1 MNLYELFSLFWRDNG
16 YRAFSKTET
25 ILYFY
30 LLNMANSA
38 RWQMP
43 FTGYTE
49 RISADLQT
57 TKQNIVKARAGLQQ
71 RGLISF
77 TAGTGK
83 ENPPLYTIIDRTS
96 QLSVPLSENLSV
108 KMSVPLSPINIKD
121 KNRNNNIHNVS
132 NGKLELDELEM
143 ILANDAAWLNSVI
156 LQRGSDIDR
165 ETVLEYLKMFIA
177 EQKMKSSDKR
187 EIIDIQKHFRNWL
200 NIKMNYRLKHER
212 AESKRVNSGRRA
224 TEITATSPEDY
235 DSEKFGL
242 FFSGMCGNGK
252 TTWLKAIRT
261 LINSLNLRHPQTN
274 SSYSVSL
281 WNARELAY
289 RCKDEYQEWARIARL
304 PILAIDDF
312 GTDPKEIISFGNCLT
327 PMIDLITKRYEEQ
340 LFTLFTTNLTFSQIK
355 EKYEERIAD
364 RLIEMV
370 VPIRFGNGSYRS

>member
-1 MNLYELFSLFWRDNG
+1 
-16 YRAFSKTET
+16 
-25 ILYFY
+25 
-30 LLNMANSA
+30 
-38 RWQMP
+38 MP

-143 ILANDAAWLNSVI
+143 ILANDAAWLDSVI

-235 DSEKFGL
+235 D
-242 FFSGMCGNGK
+242 
-252 TTWLKAIRT
+252 W
-261 LINSLNLRHPQTN
+261 P
-274 SSYSVSL
+274 V
-281 WNARELAY
+281 
-289 RCKDEYQEWARIARL
+289 
-304 PILAIDDF
+304 
-312 GTDPKEIISFGNCLT
+312 
-327 PMIDLITKRYEEQ
+327 
-340 LFTLFTTNLTFSQIK
+340 
-355 EKYEERIAD
+355 
-364 RLIEMV
+364 
-370 VPIRFGNGSYRS
+370 

>member
-96 QLSVPLSENLSV
+96 QLSVPLS
-108 KMSVPLSPINIKD
+108 PINIKD

-143 ILANDAAWLNSVI
+143 ILANDAAWLDSVI

-235 DSEKFGL
+235 D
-242 FFSGMCGNGK
+242 
-252 TTWLKAIRT
+252 W
-261 LINSLNLRHPQTN
+261 P
-274 SSYSVSL
+274 V
-281 WNARELAY
+281 
-289 RCKDEYQEWARIARL
+289 
-304 PILAIDDF
+304 
-312 GTDPKEIISFGNCLT
+312 
-327 PMIDLITKRYEEQ
+327 
-340 LFTLFTTNLTFSQIK
+340 
-355 EKYEERIAD
+355 
-364 RLIEMV
+364 
-370 VPIRFGNGSYRS
+370 

>member
-121 KNRNNNIHNVS
+121 KMNVR
-132 NGKLELDELEM
+132 K
-143 ILANDAAWLNSVI
+143 
-156 LQRGSDIDR
+156 
-165 ETVLEYLKMFIA
+165 
-177 EQKMKSSDKR
+177 
-187 EIIDIQKHFRNWL
+187 
-200 NIKMNYRLKHER
+200 
-212 AESKRVNSGRRA
+212 
-224 TEITATSPEDY
+224 
-235 DSEKFGL
+235 
-242 FFSGMCGNGK
+242 
-252 TTWLKAIRT
+252 
-261 LINSLNLRHPQTN
+261 
-274 SSYSVSL
+274 
-281 WNARELAY
+281 
-289 RCKDEYQEWARIARL
+289 L
-304 PILAIDDF
+304 PINKFD
-312 GTDPKEIISFGNCLT
+312 
-327 PMIDLITKRYEEQ
+327 
-340 LFTLFTTNLTFSQIK
+340 
-355 EKYEERIAD
+355 
-364 RLIEMV
+364 V
-370 VPIRFGNGSYRS
+370 

>member
-1 MNLYELFSLFWRDNG
+1 
-16 YRAFSKTET
+16 
-25 ILYFY
+25 
-30 LLNMANSA
+30 MADA
-38 RWQMP
+38 

-108 KMSVPLSPINIKD
+108 KMSVPLSPNNIKD

-143 ILANDAAWLNSVI
+143 ILVNDAAWLDSAI

-165 ETVLEYLKMFIA
+165 ETVLEYLKMFFA

-235 DSEKFGL
+235 D
-242 FFSGMCGNGK
+242 
-252 TTWLKAIRT
+252 W
-261 LINSLNLRHPQTN
+261 P
-274 SSYSVSL
+274 V
-281 WNARELAY
+281 
-289 RCKDEYQEWARIARL
+289 
-304 PILAIDDF
+304 
-312 GTDPKEIISFGNCLT
+312 
-327 PMIDLITKRYEEQ
+327 
-340 LFTLFTTNLTFSQIK
+340 
-355 EKYEERIAD
+355 
-364 RLIEMV
+364 
-370 VPIRFGNGSYRS
+370 

>member
-1 MNLYELFSLFWRDNG
+1 
-16 YRAFSKTET
+16 
-25 ILYFY
+25 
-30 LLNMANSA
+30 
-38 RWQMP
+38 MP

-143 ILANDAAWLNSVI
+143 ILANDAAWLDSVI

-165 ETVLEYLKMFIA
+165 ETVLEYLKMFFA

-212 AESKRVNSGRRA
+212 AESKRINSGRRA

-235 DSEKFGL
+235 D
-242 FFSGMCGNGK
+242 
-252 TTWLKAIRT
+252 W
-261 LINSLNLRHPQTN
+261 P
-274 SSYSVSL
+274 V
-281 WNARELAY
+281 
-289 RCKDEYQEWARIARL
+289 
-304 PILAIDDF
+304 
-312 GTDPKEIISFGNCLT
+312 
-327 PMIDLITKRYEEQ
+327 
-340 LFTLFTTNLTFSQIK
+340 
-355 EKYEERIAD
+355 
-364 RLIEMV
+364 
-370 VPIRFGNGSYRS
+370 

>member
-96 QLSVPLSENLSV
+96 QLSVPLS
-108 KMSVPLSPINIKD
+108 PINIKD

-143 ILANDAAWLNSVI
+143 ILANDAAWLDSVI

-187 EIIDIQKHFRNWL
+187 GIIDIQKHFRNWL

-235 DSEKFGL
+235 D
-242 FFSGMCGNGK
+242 
-252 TTWLKAIRT
+252 W
-261 LINSLNLRHPQTN
+261 P
-274 SSYSVSL
+274 V
-281 WNARELAY
+281 
-289 RCKDEYQEWARIARL
+289 
-304 PILAIDDF
+304 
-312 GTDPKEIISFGNCLT
+312 
-327 PMIDLITKRYEEQ
+327 
-340 LFTLFTTNLTFSQIK
+340 
-355 EKYEERIAD
+355 
-364 RLIEMV
+364 
-370 VPIRFGNGSYRS
+370 

>member
-1 MNLYELFSLFWRDNG
+1 
-16 YRAFSKTET
+16 
-25 ILYFY
+25 
-30 LLNMANSA
+30 
-38 RWQMP
+38 MP

-108 KMSVPLSPINIKD
+108 KMSVPLSPLNIKD

-143 ILANDAAWLNSVI
+143 ILANDAAWLDSVI

-165 ETVLEYLKMFIA
+165 ETVLEYLKMFFA

-235 DSEKFGL
+235 D
-242 FFSGMCGNGK
+242 
-252 TTWLKAIRT
+252 W
-261 LINSLNLRHPQTN
+261 P
-274 SSYSVSL
+274 V
-281 WNARELAY
+281 
-289 RCKDEYQEWARIARL
+289 
-304 PILAIDDF
+304 
-312 GTDPKEIISFGNCLT
+312 
-327 PMIDLITKRYEEQ
+327 
-340 LFTLFTTNLTFSQIK
+340 
-355 EKYEERIAD
+355 
-364 RLIEMV
+364 
-370 VPIRFGNGSYRS
+370 

>member
-96 QLSVPLSENLSV
+96 QLSVPLS
-108 KMSVPLSPINIKD
+108 PINIKD

-143 ILANDAAWLNSVI
+143 ILANDAVWLDSVI
-156 LQRGSDIDR
+156 LQRESDIDR
-165 ETVLEYLKMFIA
+165 ETVLEYLKMFFA

-235 DSEKFGL
+235 D
-242 FFSGMCGNGK
+242 
-252 TTWLKAIRT
+252 W
-261 LINSLNLRHPQTN
+261 P
-274 SSYSVSL
+274 V
-281 WNARELAY
+281 
-289 RCKDEYQEWARIARL
+289 
-304 PILAIDDF
+304 
-312 GTDPKEIISFGNCLT
+312 
-327 PMIDLITKRYEEQ
+327 
-340 LFTLFTTNLTFSQIK
+340 
-355 EKYEERIAD
+355 
-364 RLIEMV
+364 
-370 VPIRFGNGSYRS
+370 

>member
-108 KMSVPLSPINIKD
+108 KMSVPLSENLSVKMSVPLSPINIKD
-121 KNRNNNIHNVS
+121 KNRNNNNIHNVS

-143 ILANDAAWLNSVI
+143 ILANDAVWLDSVI

-235 DSEKFGL
+235 D
-242 FFSGMCGNGK
+242 
-252 TTWLKAIRT
+252 W
-261 LINSLNLRHPQTN
+261 P
-274 SSYSVSL
+274 V
-281 WNARELAY
+281 
-289 RCKDEYQEWARIARL
+289 
-304 PILAIDDF
+304 
-312 GTDPKEIISFGNCLT
+312 
-327 PMIDLITKRYEEQ
+327 
-340 LFTLFTTNLTFSQIK
+340 
-355 EKYEERIAD
+355 
-364 RLIEMV
+364 
-370 VPIRFGNGSYRS
+370 

>member
-1 MNLYELFSLFWRDNG
+1 
-16 YRAFSKTET
+16 
-25 ILYFY
+25 
-30 LLNMANSA
+30 
-38 RWQMP
+38 MP

-71 RGLISF
+71 RGLIPF

-143 ILANDAAWLNSVI
+143 ILANDAAWLDSVI

-165 ETVLEYLKMFIA
+165 ETVLEYLKMFFA

-235 DSEKFGL
+235 D
-242 FFSGMCGNGK
+242 
-252 TTWLKAIRT
+252 W
-261 LINSLNLRHPQTN
+261 P
-274 SSYSVSL
+274 V
-281 WNARELAY
+281 
-289 RCKDEYQEWARIARL
+289 
-304 PILAIDDF
+304 
-312 GTDPKEIISFGNCLT
+312 
-327 PMIDLITKRYEEQ
+327 
-340 LFTLFTTNLTFSQIK
+340 
-355 EKYEERIAD
+355 
-364 RLIEMV
+364 
-370 VPIRFGNGSYRS
+370 

>member
-77 TAGTGK
+77 TVGTGK

-121 KNRNNNIHNVS
+121 KNRNNNIHNIS

-143 ILANDAAWLNSVI
+143 ILANDAAWLDSVI

-165 ETVLEYLKMFIA
+165 ETVLEYLKMFFA

-235 DSEKFGL
+235 D
-242 FFSGMCGNGK
+242 
-252 TTWLKAIRT
+252 W
-261 LINSLNLRHPQTN
+261 P
-274 SSYSVSL
+274 V
-281 WNARELAY
+281 
-289 RCKDEYQEWARIARL
+289 
-304 PILAIDDF
+304 
-312 GTDPKEIISFGNCLT
+312 
-327 PMIDLITKRYEEQ
+327 
-340 LFTLFTTNLTFSQIK
+340 
-355 EKYEERIAD
+355 
-364 RLIEMV
+364 
-370 VPIRFGNGSYRS
+370 

>member
-96 QLSVPLSENLSV
+96 QLSVPLSPN
-108 KMSVPLSPINIKD
+108 NIKD

-143 ILANDAAWLNSVI
+143 ILVNDAAWLDSVI

-165 ETVLEYLKMFIA
+165 ETVLEYLKMFFA

-235 DSEKFGL
+235 D
-242 FFSGMCGNGK
+242 
-252 TTWLKAIRT
+252 W
-261 LINSLNLRHPQTN
+261 P
-274 SSYSVSL
+274 V
-281 WNARELAY
+281 
-289 RCKDEYQEWARIARL
+289 
-304 PILAIDDF
+304 
-312 GTDPKEIISFGNCLT
+312 
-327 PMIDLITKRYEEQ
+327 
-340 LFTLFTTNLTFSQIK
+340 
-355 EKYEERIAD
+355 
-364 RLIEMV
+364 
-370 VPIRFGNGSYRS
+370 

>member
-1 MNLYELFSLFWRDNG
+1 
-16 YRAFSKTET
+16 
-25 ILYFY
+25 
-30 LLNMANSA
+30 
-38 RWQMP
+38 MP

-121 KNRNNNIHNVS
+121 KNRNNNNIHNVS

-143 ILANDAAWLNSVI
+143 ILANDAAWLDSVI

-165 ETVLEYLKMFIA
+165 ETVLEYLKMFFA

-235 DSEKFGL
+235 D
-242 FFSGMCGNGK
+242 
-252 TTWLKAIRT
+252 W
-261 LINSLNLRHPQTN
+261 P
-274 SSYSVSL
+274 V
-281 WNARELAY
+281 
-289 RCKDEYQEWARIARL
+289 
-304 PILAIDDF
+304 
-312 GTDPKEIISFGNCLT
+312 
-327 PMIDLITKRYEEQ
+327 
-340 LFTLFTTNLTFSQIK
+340 
-355 EKYEERIAD
+355 
-364 RLIEMV
+364 
-370 VPIRFGNGSYRS
+370 

>member
-83 ENPPLYTIIDRTS
+83 ENPPLYTI
-96 QLSVPLSENLSV
+96 
-108 KMSVPLSPINIKD
+108 INIKD

-235 DSEKFGL
+235 D
-242 FFSGMCGNGK
+242 
-252 TTWLKAIRT
+252 W
-261 LINSLNLRHPQTN
+261 P
-274 SSYSVSL
+274 V
-281 WNARELAY
+281 
-289 RCKDEYQEWARIARL
+289 
-304 PILAIDDF
+304 
-312 GTDPKEIISFGNCLT
+312 
-327 PMIDLITKRYEEQ
+327 
-340 LFTLFTTNLTFSQIK
+340 
-355 EKYEERIAD
+355 
-364 RLIEMV
+364 
-370 VPIRFGNGSYRS
+370 

>member
-96 QLSVPLSENLSV
+96 QL
-108 KMSVPLSPINIKD
+108 SVPLSPINIKD

-235 DSEKFGL
+235 D
-242 FFSGMCGNGK
+242 
-252 TTWLKAIRT
+252 W
-261 LINSLNLRHPQTN
+261 P
-274 SSYSVSL
+274 V
-281 WNARELAY
+281 
-289 RCKDEYQEWARIARL
+289 
-304 PILAIDDF
+304 
-312 GTDPKEIISFGNCLT
+312 
-327 PMIDLITKRYEEQ
+327 
-340 LFTLFTTNLTFSQIK
+340 
-355 EKYEERIAD
+355 
-364 RLIEMV
+364 
-370 VPIRFGNGSYRS
+370 

>member
-1 MNLYELFSLFWRDNG
+1 MADAVYRLYGKNQCRSSDNKAEYCKG
-16 YRAFSKTET
+16 QGRTPA
-25 ILYFY
+25 
-30 LLNMANSA
+30 A
-38 RWQMP
+38 R
-43 FTGYTE
+43 
-49 RISADLQT
+49 
-57 TKQNIVKARAGLQQ
+57 
-71 RGLISF
+71 LISF

-143 ILANDAAWLNSVI
+143 ILANDAAWLDSVI

-165 ETVLEYLKMFIA
+165 ETVLEYLKMFFA

-235 DSEKFGL
+235 D
-242 FFSGMCGNGK
+242 
-252 TTWLKAIRT
+252 W
-261 LINSLNLRHPQTN
+261 P
-274 SSYSVSL
+274 V
-281 WNARELAY
+281 
-289 RCKDEYQEWARIARL
+289 
-304 PILAIDDF
+304 
-312 GTDPKEIISFGNCLT
+312 
-327 PMIDLITKRYEEQ
+327 
-340 LFTLFTTNLTFSQIK
+340 
-355 EKYEERIAD
+355 
-364 RLIEMV
+364 
-370 VPIRFGNGSYRS
+370 

>member
-1 MNLYELFSLFWRDNG
+1 
-16 YRAFSKTET
+16 
-25 ILYFY
+25 
-30 LLNMANSA
+30 MADA
-38 RWQMP
+38 

-57 TKQNIVKARAGLQQ
+57 TKQNIVKAKAGLQQ

-143 ILANDAAWLNSVI
+143 ILANDAVWLDSVI
-156 LQRGSDIDR
+156 LQRESDIDR
-165 ETVLEYLKMFIA
+165 ETVLEYLKMFFA

-235 DSEKFGL
+235 D
-242 FFSGMCGNGK
+242 
-252 TTWLKAIRT
+252 W
-261 LINSLNLRHPQTN
+261 P
-274 SSYSVSL
+274 V
-281 WNARELAY
+281 
-289 RCKDEYQEWARIARL
+289 
-304 PILAIDDF
+304 
-312 GTDPKEIISFGNCLT
+312 
-327 PMIDLITKRYEEQ
+327 
-340 LFTLFTTNLTFSQIK
+340 
-355 EKYEERIAD
+355 
-364 RLIEMV
+364 
-370 VPIRFGNGSYRS
+370 

>member
-1 MNLYELFSLFWRDNG
+1 
-16 YRAFSKTET
+16 
-25 ILYFY
+25 
-30 LLNMANSA
+30 
-38 RWQMP
+38 MP

-132 NGKLELDELEM
+132 NGKLELDELVM
-143 ILANDAAWLNSVI
+143 ILANDAAWLDSVI

-165 ETVLEYLKMFIA
+165 ETVLEYLKMFFA

-235 DSEKFGL
+235 D
-242 FFSGMCGNGK
+242 
-252 TTWLKAIRT
+252 W
-261 LINSLNLRHPQTN
+261 P
-274 SSYSVSL
+274 V
-281 WNARELAY
+281 
-289 RCKDEYQEWARIARL
+289 
-304 PILAIDDF
+304 
-312 GTDPKEIISFGNCLT
+312 
-327 PMIDLITKRYEEQ
+327 
-340 LFTLFTTNLTFSQIK
+340 
-355 EKYEERIAD
+355 
-364 RLIEMV
+364 
-370 VPIRFGNGSYRS
+370 

>member
-96 QLSVPLSENLSV
+96 QLSVPLS
-108 KMSVPLSPINIKD
+108 PINIKD
-121 KNRNNNIHNVS
+121 KNRNNNNIHNVS

-143 ILANDAAWLNSVI
+143 ILANDAVWLDSVI

-165 ETVLEYLKMFIA
+165 ETVLEYLKMFFA

-235 DSEKFGL
+235 D
-242 FFSGMCGNGK
+242 
-252 TTWLKAIRT
+252 W
-261 LINSLNLRHPQTN
+261 P
-274 SSYSVSL
+274 V
-281 WNARELAY
+281 
-289 RCKDEYQEWARIARL
+289 
-304 PILAIDDF
+304 
-312 GTDPKEIISFGNCLT
+312 
-327 PMIDLITKRYEEQ
+327 
-340 LFTLFTTNLTFSQIK
+340 
-355 EKYEERIAD
+355 
-364 RLIEMV
+364 
-370 VPIRFGNGSYRS
+370 

>member
-1 MNLYELFSLFWRDNG
+1 
-16 YRAFSKTET
+16 
-25 ILYFY
+25 
-30 LLNMANSA
+30 MADA
-38 RWQMP
+38 

-143 ILANDAAWLNSVI
+143 ILANDAAWLDSVI

-165 ETVLEYLKMFIA
+165 ETVLEYLKMFFA

-235 DSEKFGL
+235 D
-242 FFSGMCGNGK
+242 
-252 TTWLKAIRT
+252 W
-261 LINSLNLRHPQTN
+261 P
-274 SSYSVSL
+274 V
-281 WNARELAY
+281 
-289 RCKDEYQEWARIARL
+289 
-304 PILAIDDF
+304 
-312 GTDPKEIISFGNCLT
+312 
-327 PMIDLITKRYEEQ
+327 
-340 LFTLFTTNLTFSQIK
+340 
-355 EKYEERIAD
+355 
-364 RLIEMV
+364 
-370 VPIRFGNGSYRS
+370 

>member
-143 ILANDAAWLNSVI
+143 ILANDAAWLDSVI

-165 ETVLEYLKMFIA
+165 ETVRI
-177 EQKMKSSDKR
+177 
-187 EIIDIQKHFRNWL
+187 
-200 NIKMNYRLKHER
+200 
-212 AESKRVNSGRRA
+212 
-224 TEITATSPEDY
+224 PENVHCRTKN
-235 DSEKFGL
+235 EVIRQE
-242 FFSGMCGNGK
+242 GN
-252 TTWLKAIRT
+252 
-261 LINSLNLRHPQTN
+261 NRHPETFPQ
-274 SSYSVSL
+274 
-281 WNARELAY
+281 LA
-289 RCKDEYQEWARIARL
+289 EH
-304 PILAIDDF
+304 
-312 GTDPKEIISFGNCLT
+312 
-327 PMIDLITKRYEEQ
+327 
-340 LFTLFTTNLTFSQIK
+340 
-355 EKYEERIAD
+355 
-364 RLIEMV
+364 
-370 VPIRFGNGSYRS
+370 

>member
-1 MNLYELFSLFWRDNG
+1 MNLYELFSLFWKDNG

-49 RISADLQT
+49 RIRADLQT

-143 ILANDAAWLNSVI
+143 ILANDAAWLDSVI

-165 ETVLEYLKMFIA
+165 ETVLEYLKLFFA

-235 DSEKFGL
+235 D
-242 FFSGMCGNGK
+242 
-252 TTWLKAIRT
+252 W
-261 LINSLNLRHPQTN
+261 P
-274 SSYSVSL
+274 V
-281 WNARELAY
+281 
-289 RCKDEYQEWARIARL
+289 
-304 PILAIDDF
+304 
-312 GTDPKEIISFGNCLT
+312 
-327 PMIDLITKRYEEQ
+327 
-340 LFTLFTTNLTFSQIK
+340 
-355 EKYEERIAD
+355 
-364 RLIEMV
+364 
-370 VPIRFGNGSYRS
+370 

>member
-1 MNLYELFSLFWRDNG
+1 
-16 YRAFSKTET
+16 
-25 ILYFY
+25 
-30 LLNMANSA
+30 
-38 RWQMP
+38 MP

-96 QLSVPLSENLSV
+96 QLAVPLSENLSV

-143 ILANDAAWLNSVI
+143 ILANDAAWLDSVI

-187 EIIDIQKHFRNWL
+187 GIIDIQKHFRNWL

-235 DSEKFGL
+235 D
-242 FFSGMCGNGK
+242 
-252 TTWLKAIRT
+252 W
-261 LINSLNLRHPQTN
+261 P
-274 SSYSVSL
+274 V
-281 WNARELAY
+281 
-289 RCKDEYQEWARIARL
+289 
-304 PILAIDDF
+304 
-312 GTDPKEIISFGNCLT
+312 
-327 PMIDLITKRYEEQ
+327 
-340 LFTLFTTNLTFSQIK
+340 
-355 EKYEERIAD
+355 
-364 RLIEMV
+364 
-370 VPIRFGNGSYRS
+370 

>member
-1 MNLYELFSLFWRDNG
+1 
-16 YRAFSKTET
+16 
-25 ILYFY
+25 
-30 LLNMANSA
+30 MADA
-38 RWQMP
+38 

-57 TKQNIVKARAGLQQ
+57 TKQNIVKAKAGLQQ

-143 ILANDAAWLNSVI
+143 ILANDAAWLDSVI

-165 ETVLEYLKMFIA
+165 ETVLEYLKMFFA

-235 DSEKFGL
+235 D
-242 FFSGMCGNGK
+242 
-252 TTWLKAIRT
+252 W
-261 LINSLNLRHPQTN
+261 P
-274 SSYSVSL
+274 V
-281 WNARELAY
+281 
-289 RCKDEYQEWARIARL
+289 
-304 PILAIDDF
+304 
-312 GTDPKEIISFGNCLT
+312 
-327 PMIDLITKRYEEQ
+327 
-340 LFTLFTTNLTFSQIK
+340 
-355 EKYEERIAD
+355 
-364 RLIEMV
+364 
-370 VPIRFGNGSYRS
+370 

>member
-108 KMSVPLSPINIKD
+108 KMSVPLSENLSVKMSVPLSPINIKD

-143 ILANDAAWLNSVI
+143 ILANDAAWLDSVI

-235 DSEKFGL
+235 D
-242 FFSGMCGNGK
+242 
-252 TTWLKAIRT
+252 W
-261 LINSLNLRHPQTN
+261 P
-274 SSYSVSL
+274 V
-281 WNARELAY
+281 
-289 RCKDEYQEWARIARL
+289 
-304 PILAIDDF
+304 
-312 GTDPKEIISFGNCLT
+312 
-327 PMIDLITKRYEEQ
+327 
-340 LFTLFTTNLTFSQIK
+340 
-355 EKYEERIAD
+355 
-364 RLIEMV
+364 
-370 VPIRFGNGSYRS
+370 

>member
-1 MNLYELFSLFWRDNG
+1 
-16 YRAFSKTET
+16 
-25 ILYFY
+25 
-30 LLNMANSA
+30 MADA
-38 RWQMP
+38 

-143 ILANDAAWLNSVI
+143 ILTNDAAWLDSVI

-187 EIIDIQKHFRNWL
+187 GIIDIQKHFRNWL

-235 DSEKFGL
+235 D
-242 FFSGMCGNGK
+242 
-252 TTWLKAIRT
+252 W
-261 LINSLNLRHPQTN
+261 P
-274 SSYSVSL
+274 V
-281 WNARELAY
+281 
-289 RCKDEYQEWARIARL
+289 
-304 PILAIDDF
+304 
-312 GTDPKEIISFGNCLT
+312 
-327 PMIDLITKRYEEQ
+327 
-340 LFTLFTTNLTFSQIK
+340 
-355 EKYEERIAD
+355 
-364 RLIEMV
+364 
-370 VPIRFGNGSYRS
+370 

>member
-96 QLSVPLSENLSV
+96 QLSVPLS
-108 KMSVPLSPINIKD
+108 PINIKD
-121 KNRNNNIHNVS
+121 KNRNNNIHNIS

-143 ILANDAAWLNSVI
+143 ILANDAAWLDSVI

-235 DSEKFGL
+235 D
-242 FFSGMCGNGK
+242 
-252 TTWLKAIRT
+252 W
-261 LINSLNLRHPQTN
+261 P
-274 SSYSVSL
+274 V
-281 WNARELAY
+281 
-289 RCKDEYQEWARIARL
+289 
-304 PILAIDDF
+304 
-312 GTDPKEIISFGNCLT
+312 
-327 PMIDLITKRYEEQ
+327 
-340 LFTLFTTNLTFSQIK
+340 
-355 EKYEERIAD
+355 
-364 RLIEMV
+364 
-370 VPIRFGNGSYRS
+370 